1 MSQIILNEGLNSLN
15 RIKLMME
22 YDLSKTYSE
31 NSMTISEQVMAPGM
45 DNYLAKNPI
54 KPLKGMSFDE
64 FMEDFREKLYSP
76 GGIAVESFLTSFGIT
91 APLVVGSYA
100 VMLVYD
106 IYKAITT
113 GEFGWFDLIFDIMG
127 VLTSGTMSGLFSQ
140 IAKSAKGVKGV
151 EATLA
156 FLKNSKLWV
165 KISPYLKKLSTWMG
179 QISTWIKDAIIW
191 ITKKTGNTTIGKQ
204 LSKINSVIKTVLD
217 TIQNTV
223 TKLVSKVANPKVATN
238 TGKSV
243 RTGAHA
249 AGLVATATPVVRGTN
264 KYVVQPIKKA
274 WNDWRDVGR
283 HKEFMDN
290 NPLFDSGDAFD
301 LEVKK

>member
-1 MSQIILNEGLNSLN
+1 
-15 RIKLMME
+15 ME

-31 NSMTISEQVMAPGM
+31 NTMVIFEQVMAPGM
-45 DNYLAKNPI
+45 DEYLAKNPI

-64 FMEDFREKLYSP
+64 FMEAFREKLYSP
-76 GGIAVESFLTSFGIT
+76 GGIALETFLTSLTIT

-113 GEFGWFDLIFDIMG
+113 GEFGWFNLIFDIIG
-127 VLTSGTMSGLFSQ
+127 VLTSGTISGLFSQ
-140 IAKSAKGVKGV
+140 IAKSAKGIKGV

-179 QISTWIKDAIIW
+179 QFSTWIKDAIIW
-191 ITKKTGNTTIGKQ
+191 IKQKTGNTAIGKQ

-223 TKLVSKVANPKVATN
+223 TKLVSKVANPTFAANVGKAARVGAQAKGVVVA
-238 TGKSV
+238 
-243 RTGAHA
+243 
-249 AGLVATATPVVRGTN
+249 ATPVVQGTN

-290 NPLFDSGDAFD
+290 NKDFDTGDAFD

>member
-1 MSQIILNEGLNSLN
+1 
-15 RIKLMME
+15 ME

-31 NSMTISEQVMAPGM
+31 NTMVIFEQPITIWSIPGV
-45 DNYLAKNPI
+45 NQYLAKN
-54 KPLKGMSFDE
+54 PLKGMSFDE
-64 FMEDFREKLYSP
+64 FMEAFREKLYSP
-76 GGIAVESFLTSFGIT
+76 GGIALETFLTSLTLT

-113 GEFGWFDLIFDIMG
+113 GEFGWFNLIFDIMG
-127 VLTSGTMSGLFSQ
+127 VLSSGIYSGLFSQ
-140 IAKSAKGVKGV
+140 IAKSAKGIKGV

-165 KISPYLKKLSTWMG
+165 KISPYLKKLSTWTG
-179 QISTWIKDAIIW
+179 QFLTWIKDGIKWIKETTKNSAI
-191 ITKKTGNTTIGKQ
+191 GPL

-238 TGKSV
+238 AGKSV

-249 AGLVATATPVVRGTN
+249 AGIVATATPVVQGTN

-290 NPLFDSGDAFD
+290 NKDFDTGDAFD